1 MVILSIRLESKEKT
15 RQLILD
21 ATKLL
26 IQENGFVKISSKDIS
41 SKCNV
46 SQGTLF
52 LHFTTKHNLLT
63 TVLNSNIEKFEID
76 IKSNINS
83 NDDQMEFIKDF
94 IEVFANHED
103 ILSRV
108 YKDYSYLTDD
118 IMKKMDNIEITLK
131 NLVFDNYKRQNKN
144 SMNIIDS
151 FIAIDAFLSQIKE
164 YLISKQTF
172 SSSNSVMRQKRGR
185 IVKLF
190 KMLF

>member
-1 MVILSIRLESKEKT
+1 MSIRLESKEKT